1 MLHKVIENDIKRFL
15 EEDDLHRHFGVAKSL
30 PMDLVHCSLKIKSPM
45 TLAGVAWFGATF
57 NYLGAKLPN
66 DFLYEFE
73 GKEFIE
79 PYQIDFEL
87 PFAIALTG
95 ERVALNLLARASAVA
110 THTKRFVDLTKNAKT
125 KILDTRKTTPGL
137 RSLEKYAV
145 TVGGGLNHRFG
156 PSEMW
161 MVKDN
166 HKTFFGGVEKAVNF
180 FKSQSSAYAP
190 IEVEV
195 HDLAELSEALELG
208 VHHIMLDNFSPEMVK
223 QAIKTKKVNT
233 TFEVSGGINLQTL
246 KDYLIDGVDFISI
259 GSLTYGAPAV
269 DLSLKHG
276 AKA

>member
-1 MLHKVIENDIKRFL
+1 MLHKVIENDIKLFL
-15 EEDDLHRHFGVAKSL
+15 QEDDLHRHFGVAQSL

-57 NYLGAKLPN
+57 NYLGANLPTN
-66 DFLYEFE
+66 FLTELE
-73 GKEFIE
+73 GKEFKD
-79 PYQIDFEL
+79 PYQVDFEL

-110 THTKRFVDLTKNAKT
+110 THTKRFVDLSKNSKT

-145 TVGGGLNHRFG
+145 TVGGGFNHRFG
-156 PSEMW
+156 PTEMW

-166 HKTFFGGVEKAVNF
+166 HKTFFGGVKNAVDF
-180 FKSQSSAYAP
+180 FRSQSSAYAP

-195 HDLAELSEALELG
+195 HNLAELSEVLELG
-208 VHHIMLDNFSPEMVK
+208 VNHIMLDNFSPEMVK
-223 QAIKTKKVNT
+223 QAVKTKKSNT
-233 TFEVSGGINLQTL
+233 TFEVSGGINLKTL
-246 KDYLIDGVDFISI
+246 KDYLIDGVDFISV
-259 GSLTYGAPAV
+259 GSLTYGAPPV

-276 AKA
+276 AKV

>member
-1 MLHKVIENDIKRFL
+1 MLQKVIEKDIERFL
-15 EEDDLHRHFGVAKSL
+15 EEDDLQRHIGVATSL
-30 PMDLVHCSLKIKSPM
+30 PMDSVHCALKIKSPM
-45 TLAGVAWFGATF
+45 TLAGTAWFTATF
-57 NYLGAKLPN
+57 NYLGADLPK
-66 DFLYEFE
+66 DFLQDME
-73 GKEFIE
+73 GKEFSE

-110 THTKRFVDLTKNAKT
+110 THTKRFVDLAKNSSVR
-125 KILDTRKTTPGL
+125 ILDTRKTTPGL

-156 PSEMW
+156 PTEMW

-166 HKTFFGGVEKAVNF
+166 HKTFFGGVQAAVNF
-180 FKSQSSAYAP
+180 FKSQASAYAP

-195 HDLAELSEALELG
+195 HDLSELSEALELG
-208 VHHIMLDNFSPEMVK
+208 VNHIMLDNFSPTMVK
-223 QAIKTKKVNT
+223 EAVKSKKPNT
-233 TFEVSGGINLQTL
+233 TIEVSGGMTL
-246 KDYLIDGVDFISI
+246 STLSEYLIDGVDFISV
-259 GSLTYGAPAV
+259 GSLTYGAPPV